1 MIGGAL
7 VFVRAPRARM
17 IPLAVTGCVSAL
29 LRARARAHYIA
40 RYLTVTVKIR
50 TLENIFPVLLAG
62 SLVWWDS
69 P

>member
-7 VFVRAPRARM
+7 LFVRAPRAHV
-17 IPLAVTGCVSAL
+17 IPLAVIGCVSAL
-29 LRARARAHYIA
+29 PRASVRSHYFA
-40 RYLTVTVKIR
+40 PYLMVTVKIR
-50 TLENIFPVLLAG
+50 TLESIFPVFLDG

>member
-7 VFVRAPRARM
+7 FFVRSPHVHV
-17 IPLAVTGCVSAL
+17 IPLVVTGCVSAL
-29 LRARARAHYIA
+29 PRVPVRAHYFS

-50 TLENIFPVLLAG
+50 TLENIFPVSLSG
-62 SLVWWDS
+62 SLAWLDS